1 MNTHLKKKQ
10 NAALSTL
17 ILGVFMAYSP
27 TGNADMSIPSALP
40 SENIAFTASREAP
53 RAGEGKMTAELETRI
68 EALIQDFVTNGPA
81 TANNASERALTLYD
95 WGNAMKLEGLWVHP
109 DLPAL
114 TTITQQ
120 PSFKNTNPHIL
131 REYLYGIDNFTKEF
145 RLRRAKPRAFGNI
158 SVKVLK
164 PAVVNDYHSVEMTYT
179 VGTEPINPGGGVIV
193 PNHMRFADFEYQT
206 LDPEKPNY
214 VTIRSSNSSV
224 VFKTGK
230 FPAAGQ
236 YATNLHTGG
245 SLRLAF
251 LVVEGQLTEG
261 DIVTVTFGDTTGGSP
276 GLQTIH
282 YSNSAMRYPVWI
294 ATGSMEDGGIL
305 HSLPEL
311 PVELLGGPAIAVQ
324 GFAPAMAEVGE
335 EIEVT
340 IRTEDRFRNRAET
353 NIPSSYN
360 VLMDGKLLRT
370 VKTKGKALVRFP
382 VTFSKPGV
390 YRMSYQSENGS
401 INGVSSPILVEEELR
416 QRVFWGETHGHSGWA
431 EGLGLVDNYFDFAR
445 EESRLDFVTL
455 SEHDLWMDLSEWS
468 EMRTAVESHF
478 RDGRFITFMGY
489 EWTALPQFGGHH
501 NVLFRNPEAAVLV
514 GTQYHPDLHQL
525 HAGLR
530 ASISL
535 DDVIVVPHAHQ
546 PGDWTTSDA
555 ELERLVEIVSYHGT
569 FEWFG
574 RRYLDQGWEVGFIGS
589 SDDHVGSPGYRP
601 RALGSPASDN
611 FGGLAAVYAS
621 ELSRDSVF
629 DALRNRQAYATNGA
643 RIILSAEINGQEM
656 GTRLPVGS
664 ATRTLTG
671 KVIGTAPIASLTL
684 LKNGEELEK
693 LDYSA
698 DNAGRTIE
706 IAFHFDSQPVTRR
719 ASYPDATFMGT
730 VQVSGLELE
739 SVHTPIAAALNSE
752 TEFAKLQQGGRIDYS
767 LRSGGRTNTIEIV
780 IASEPD
786 PAATLTVDMA
796 TSKLAKF
803 DASTLKPFTFSIAEL
818 AGAGATRLL
827 DPSTGLYSVTVRRIT
842 EPVTEDRTFELVD
855 ASLPEDGDY
864 YYLKVRQSDGGMAWT
879 SPWWIGAP
887 INRTLELVD

>member
-1 MNTHLKKKQ
+1 MNIDVKR

-17 ILGVFMAYSP
+17 ILGMFTAYLP
-27 TGNADMSIPSALP
+27 TGNADMSVSSALP
-40 SENIAFTASREAP
+40 RENIAFAASREAP
-53 RAGEGKMTAELETRI
+53 RAGEGKMTAKLEARI
-68 EALIQDFVTNGPA
+68 EALIQDFATNGPA

-120 PSFKNTNPHIL
+120 PNFKNTNPHAL
-131 REYLYGIDNFTKEF
+131 REYLYGIDNFTREF
-145 RLRRAKPRAFGNI
+145 TLRRAKPRAFGNI

-179 VGTEPINPGGGVIV
+179 VGTEPISPGGGVIV

-206 LDPEKPNY
+206 SDPEKPNY
-214 VTIRSSNSSV
+214 VTIRSSNGSV

-236 YATNLHTGG
+236 YATNLHTAG

-261 DIVTVTFGDTTGGSP
+261 DTVTVTFGDTTGGSP

-294 ATGSMEDGGIL
+294 ATGPREDGGIL

-311 PVELLGGPAIAVQ
+311 PVELLGGPATAVQ
-324 GFAPAMAEVGE
+324 GFAPAMAEVDE

-370 VKTKGKALVRFP
+370 VRTKGKALVRFP

-445 EESRLDFVTL
+445 DESRLDFVTL

-501 NVLFRNPEAAVLV
+501 NILFRNPETAVLV

-530 ASISL
+530 ASISA

-555 ELERLVEIVSYHGT
+555 ALERLVEIVSYHGT

-643 RIILSAEINGQEM
+643 RIILSAELNGQAM
-656 GTRLPVGS
+656 GTRLPVDS
-664 ATRTLTG
+664 ATRTLIG
-671 KVIGTAPIASLTL
+671 KVIGTAPIAALTL
-684 LKNGEELEK
+684 VKNGEELETQ
-693 LDYSA
+693 DYSA
-698 DNAGRTIE
+698 DNTGDTLE
-706 IAFHFDSQPVTRR
+706 IAFQFDSEPLTRR
-719 ASYPDATFMGT
+719 ASYPDANFIGT
-730 VQVSGLELE
+730 VQTSGIDIG
-739 SVHTPIAAALNSE
+739 SVQAPVAAALNSE
-752 TEFAKLQQGGRIDYS
+752 TEFARLEQGGKIDYS
-767 LRSGGRTNTIEIV
+767 LRSGGRTNTIEI
-780 IASEPD
+780 AMTSEP
-786 PAATLTVDMA
+786 AETAMLIIDMSE
-796 TSKLAKF
+796 SKLAEF
-803 DASTLKPFTFSIAEL
+803 DASKLKPLTFSL
-818 AGAGATRLL
+818 ADLTESGVTRLL
-827 DPSTGLYSVTVRRIT
+827 DPETGLYSVTVRRIS
-842 EPVTEDRTFELVD
+842 EPVAEDRTFEFVD
-855 ASLPEDGDY
+855 ASPPKVGDY
-864 YYLKVRQSDGGMAWT
+864 YFLRVRQSDGGMAWT
-879 SPWWIGAP
+879 SPWWVGEP
-887 INRTLELVD
+887 KKRNKE